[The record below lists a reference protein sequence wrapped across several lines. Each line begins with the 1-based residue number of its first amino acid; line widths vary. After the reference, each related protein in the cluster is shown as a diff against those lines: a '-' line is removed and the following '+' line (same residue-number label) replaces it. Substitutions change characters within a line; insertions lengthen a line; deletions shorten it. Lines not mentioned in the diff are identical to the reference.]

1 MPPSLRE
8 VNPGLPSALDEVI
21 QRALAKKPEDR
32 YPTSGELAD
41 AFRKALEHPGFAA
54 SQIEE
59 TVPADSS
66 LDIGRIMPPSTG
78 FAQRDETA
86 PVTASA
92 AEIVLQPEGIS
103 ADNAASREGNGGG
116 WRGMHFLSL
125 CFTALLG
132 VMLAATLVAFT
143 RNFPPNGTPGIWLT
157 YDSTAVNLT
166 NKSGVPVDLAGVGFR
181 RISGD
186 GTATAAFPAF
196 RWILLSGSAPLN
208 LQPDACYQ
216 LLRAETASLKLKP
229 GSALPIPNTCRELQ
243 GWLVDIDQD
252 WLFWIPEGNSTS
264 FQVINN
270 GQLIQ
275 TCSIASGSCE
285 FTLTQP

>member
-1 MPPSLRE
+1 MK
-8 VNPGLPSALDEVI
+8 
-21 QRALAKKPEDR
+21 QRLCQLLVLK
-32 YPTSGELAD
+32 
-41 AFRKALEHPGFAA
+41 
-54 SQIEE
+54 
-59 TVPADSS
+59 SS
-66 LDIGRIMPPSTG
+66 S
-78 FAQRDETA
+78 
-86 PVTASA
+86 
-92 AEIVLQPEGIS
+92 QPEGIS

-143 RNFPPNGTPGIWLT
+143 RNFPPNGTPGILLT
-157 YDSTAVNLT
+157 YDGAAINLT
-166 NKSGVPVDLAGVGFR
+166 NKSGVPVDLSGVAFR
-181 RISGD
+181 RISAD

-196 RWILLSGSAPLN
+196 RWILLSGSAPLR

-216 LLRAETASLKLKP
+216 LLRAEAASLKLKP

-243 GWLVDIDQD
+243 SWLVDIDQD
-252 WLFWIPEGNSTS
+252 WLFWIPEGNSAS

-285 FTLTQP
+285 FTLAQP